1 MFRWADHIQHLPYL
15 KDMVIL
21 SGLNFAS
28 VEDVVVEEKKEPKEL
43 SKGDLKKL

>member
-1 MFRWADHIQHLPYL
+1 
-15 KDMVIL
+15 MVIL